1 MSEQEVLVRMI
12 CIIHVHW
19 IWHMEAGLDISDAC
33 QGRGNSL
40 HFVLN
45 IKKALFITFDNV
57 RDDEG
62 FASIYT
68 RVGFI

>member
-1 MSEQEVLVRMI
+1 MK
-12 CIIHVHW
+12 
-19 IWHMEAGLDISDAC
+19 

-45 IKKALFITFDNV
+45 VKKALFITFDNV

-68 RVGFI
+68 RVCFSRTLMLDSLAASGGLRTVGLCSV

>member
-1 MSEQEVLVRMI
+1 MQAMGGWLLTYVSKL
-12 CIIHVHW
+12 
-19 IWHMEAGLDISDAC
+19 

-68 RVGFI
+68 RVRCAACFL